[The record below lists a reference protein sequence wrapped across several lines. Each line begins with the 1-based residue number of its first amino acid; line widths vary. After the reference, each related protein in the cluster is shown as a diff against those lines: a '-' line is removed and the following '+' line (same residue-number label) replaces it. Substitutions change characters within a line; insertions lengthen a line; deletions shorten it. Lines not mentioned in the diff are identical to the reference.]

1 MIAFAMKS
9 VTSAKE
15 YLFVNSVGQGCEP
28 HDNGVGA
35 GEEDEIEE
43 DNYNNAGSTLDTNSL
58 KQPVH
63 SANPAIA
70 SGNVQRISLHLFPAH
85 PQACDV
91 RNVSRAAG

>member
-35 GEEDEIEE
+35 GEEDVTEE
-43 DNYNNAGSTLDTNSL
+43 NNYNNAGSTLDTNSL
-58 KQPVH
+58 ET
-63 SANPAIA
+63 A
-70 SGNVQRISLHLFPAH
+70 GTQRKPSHRQRKRSTNFFVSIPRTPPSL
-85 PQACDV
+85 
-91 RNVSRAAG
+91 